1 MILGVNLLC
10 NDTFS
15 PKNNKITLFLKMPII
30 TFIYASF
37 IDKLSYLKKENNFKL
52 HIS

>member
-1 MILGVNLLC
+1 MLC
-10 NDTFS
+10 YNTFS
-15 PKNNKITLFLKMPII
+15 PKKNKITDFLKMPII